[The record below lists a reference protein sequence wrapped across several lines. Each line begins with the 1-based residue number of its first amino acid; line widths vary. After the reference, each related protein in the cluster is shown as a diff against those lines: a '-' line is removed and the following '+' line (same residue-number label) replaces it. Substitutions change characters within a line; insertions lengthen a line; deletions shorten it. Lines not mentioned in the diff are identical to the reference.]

1 MAAVKSSLK
10 AGLHLAKKI
19 LVDESR
25 CIGFMGKE
33 GMVYATPKM
42 VSDVEYAC
50 RDWLLEHLDQGE
62 DSVGAHVSID
72 HLAATPLGLQV
83 SIEAKV
89 VEVDRRKVTFEFT
102 VTDPATY
109 TAPWTVRVDM
119 HRTTAIYEYA
129 CHEGNYALSNILSA
143 ARAKERTAAKPEITR

>member
-1 MAAVKSSLK
+1 MKSTLATGLSLSK
-10 AGLHLAKKI
+10 SLV
-19 LVDESR
+19 VDESR

-33 GMVYATPKM
+33 GMVYATPRM

-50 RDWLLEHLDQGE
+50 RDFLLQHLDAGE

-83 SIEAKV
+83 TIEAKI

-102 VTDPATY
+102 VRDAVEPCGRGRHVRFVVE
-109 TAPWTVRVDM
+109 TAKSRE
-119 HRTTAIYEYA
+119 RLAA
-129 CHEGNYALSNILSA
+129 KR
-143 ARAKERTAAKPEITR
+143 ARAGLA